1 MSVPVYTI
9 PAGDPEFERQGEPWW
24 RITLRAIDRFARL
37 LTMSEWA
44 FAALLIFSYAYFL
57 TPSGTNTV
65 SRYDMVYA
73 LAHGVANIDLH
84 ASNTID
90 VSYFRGHWYSPRSL
104 GLSLLATP
112 MLIVVGHFF
121 DLDNYARLGLTVQIA
136 LLNAFTLLPA
146 TVAGALAFRRF
157 VVRLRPSLDGSPLP
171 YVVTGMFALGTL
183 AYPFST
189 TFYSHMFGGSL
200 IFIAFYLLFTAR
212 WMLAPQRRIAL
223 AGLLT
228 GVAVI
233 SEYPVGV
240 IMLLL
245 GGYILLA
252 FPLRRIQ
259 ALLIFVAGITPSALL
274 LGWYN
279 WWAFGD
285 PFNLSY
291 AFVSGNQ
298 FAGQHTGFFGITVP
312 TLPGLWDVLVYPR
325 GLLVESPFLILVP
338 LGLARWYRSRGPYHL
353 EALMAIAVSIIY
365 PLIVSAYFLPMAGEN
380 LPGPRLVTP
389 MLAFSCL
396 SLAWVV
402 DDHRVWLRR
411 FLVAAMGVGVAVSF
425 LYVALGVRIDHTYGA
440 YPISDLYWPLINS
453 GVVPARNG
461 PHVQNLGELWLHLP
475 HTWSL
480 ALAAIP
486 LALWVYAAAKAM
498 LPVAAPAL
506 SAALSEARADDAEPA
521 LTPAA
526 PHSRELAAT
535 R

>member
-1 MSVPVYTI
+1 MSVPVSTE
-9 PAGDPEFERQGEPWW
+9 PMGDLEFERRGEPWW
-24 RITLRAIDRFARL
+24 RITLRAIDRFAHL
-37 LTMSEWA
+37 LTTSEWA
-44 FAALLIFSYAYFL
+44 FAALLIFSYAFFL
-57 TPSGTNTV
+57 TPVGTNTI

-73 LAHGVANIDLH
+73 LAHGVANIDIH

-90 VSYFRGHWYSPRSL
+90 VSYFHGHWYSPRSL

-112 MLIVVGHFF
+112 MLMVVGHFY
-121 DLDNYARLGLTVQIA
+121 DLDNYARLGLNIQIA

-146 TVAGALAFRRF
+146 TVISALAFRRF
-157 VVRLRPSLDGSPLP
+157 VARLRPSLDGSPLP
-171 YVVTGMFALGTL
+171 YVVAGMFALGTL

-189 TFYSHMFGGSL
+189 TFYSHMFGGAL
-200 IFIAFYLLFTAR
+200 IFLAFYLLFTAR
-212 WMLAPQRRIAL
+212 WMQAPQRRIVL

-252 FPLRRIQ
+252 FRRRRVQ
-259 ALLIFVAGITPSALL
+259 ALTLFVAGITPSALL

-291 AFVSGNQ
+291 AFVSGAQ

-312 TLPGLWDVLVYPR
+312 TLAGLWDVLVYPR

-389 MLAFSCL
+389 MLAFTCL

-402 DDHRVWLRR
+402 DDHRRLAAAFPGGRDGRRRGRLVPLRR
-411 FLVAAMGVGVAVSF
+411 AWSAD
-425 LYVALGVRIDHTYGA
+425 R
-440 YPISDLYWPLINS
+440 
-453 GVVPARNG
+453 
-461 PHVQNLGELWLHLP
+461 PHVRRVP
-475 HTWSL
+475 HHRSL
-480 ALAAIP
+480 LAAHQLRHRSGPQWATRPESRSALAAS
-486 LALWVYAAAKAM
+486 
-498 LPVAAPAL
+498 VAHLEPRARGHPTGAVGLRRRQSPAL
-506 SAALSEARADDAEPA
+506 ESSRAAREQRATLRRGGARNTRDGASAP
-521 LTPAA
+521 
-526 PHSRELAAT
+526 
-535 R
+535 